1 MRKVVVIHQPDFM
14 PYLGFFHRLL
24 YADEFVILDNVQFLR
39 RGWHH
44 RDKIKTD
51 SGEKWLTVGVKKAS
65 QNTLIKDIILNEEN
79 WKEQHVNLIK
89 NNYKKSK
96 FFTEIFPYIEKLY
109 DVKVNTMIDF
119 NMASIEILLELFD
132 INIKKEYSSKFKMK
146 TVANELLV
154 DILKVTNATHYL
166 SGVGAKDYF
175 ISKPFDDAKIEVI
188 WQDLKYPTYPQLH
201 GEFIPYLSSIDL
213 LFNCGIEK
221 SRELL
226 RGI

>member
-51 SGEKWLTVGVKKAS
+51 SGEKWFTVGVKKAS

-96 FFTEIFPYIEKLY
+96 FFTEIFPY
-109 DVKVNTMIDF
+109 
-119 NMASIEILLELFD
+119 
-132 INIKKEYSSKFKMK
+132 
-146 TVANELLV
+146 
-154 DILKVTNATHYL
+154 
-166 SGVGAKDYF
+166 
-175 ISKPFDDAKIEVI
+175 
-188 WQDLKYPTYPQLH
+188 
-201 GEFIPYLSSIDL
+201 
-213 LFNCGIEK
+213 
-221 SRELL
+221 RELGYKCNTL
-226 RGI
+226 E

>member
-109 DVKVNTMIDF
+109 DVKVNTMID
-119 NMASIEILLELFD
+119 L
-132 INIKKEYSSKFKMK
+132 
-146 TVANELLV
+146 
-154 DILKVTNATHYL
+154 
-166 SGVGAKDYF
+166 
-175 ISKPFDDAKIEVI
+175 I
-188 WQDLKYPTYPQLH
+188 WHLLKY
-201 GEFIPYLSSIDL
+201 SW
-213 LFNCGIEK
+213 NC
-221 SRELL
+221 ST
-226 RGI
+226 